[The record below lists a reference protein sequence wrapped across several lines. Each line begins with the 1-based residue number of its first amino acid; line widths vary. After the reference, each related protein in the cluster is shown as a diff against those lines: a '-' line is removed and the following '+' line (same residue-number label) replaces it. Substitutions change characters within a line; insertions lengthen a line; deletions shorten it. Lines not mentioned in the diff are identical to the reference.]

1 MAEETR
7 EFPEQGRVG
16 ILTLAGDLPK
26 QLAGRTKQRLS
37 LRMQPDIKRGWD
49 PRRWE
54 GRLQP
59 EPQNLVKTQ
68 CPAGVE

>member
-26 QLAGRTKQRLS
+26 QLAGWTKQRLS
-37 LRMQPDIKRGWD
+37 LRM
-49 PRRWE
+49 
-54 GRLQP
+54 
-59 EPQNLVKTQ
+59 
-68 CPAGVE
+68 